1 MQKLD
6 YKINNNT
13 LTKSLL
19 QSCRDTKK
27 TRENLVNDFI
37 YQYPELSLLIINES
51 NLQRLADKYIRDF
64 RKYDE
69 NSYSRRKIKH
79 EELTFIEQM
88 IIYSSLEDTL
98 KGYFEDVNF
107 LLNDTSIK
115 EPIIN
120 KVFKLS
126 STNSMNK

>member
-6 YKINNNT
+6 YKISNNT

-37 YQYPELSLLIINES
+37 YQYAELSLLIINEN

-69 NSYSRRKIKH
+69 NSYSRSKIKN
-79 EELTFIEQM
+79 EELSFIEQM

-115 EPIIN
+115 EPIIS
-120 KVFKLS
+120 KVFRLS
-126 STNSMNK
+126 STNIEE